1 MSRSTKRPYAHMV
14 SFNPKYQ
21 RWIRNLSRKLIRR
34 KSKRNVRALIDN
46 PDLPYVGTSFK
57 DGIDEWCFASDGHQS
72 YIPED
77 WGKELRDKLTRK

>member
-1 MSRSTKRPYAHMV
+1 MSRSTKKPYAHMV
-14 SFNPKYQ
+14 GFKHKNQ
-21 RWIRNLSRKLIRR
+21 RRIRDLSRKLIRI

-77 WGKELRDKLTRK
+77 WGKELRDKLMRK